1 MLVFAVDSLHQH
13 NVELPDCGN
22 ACCFVV
28 YVWLCPGSVTAE
40 TAVWVE
46 GETGTEEAARKA
58 KAERAVA
65 YMALI
70 ATVDALI
77 EERSN

>member
-1 MLVFAVDSLHQH
+1 MNEWQQVRRVEPDITDLERAVIEAALR
-13 NVELPDCGN
+13 
-22 ACCFVV
+22 FRR
-28 YVWLCPGSVTAE
+28 AE

-58 KAERAVA
+58 KAERAAA

-70 ATVDALI
+70 TTVDALI